1 MEKAIPYLI
10 GGVVGAALGAT
21 AMHFSMRSGSHRDEK
36 AAAGTPTGQQP
47 AGAQPPP
54 PGAATAMSAQLG
66 AAPATI
72 VVEGMS
78 EAELV
83 PAIDAPSAPLDPTA
97 PAEAAAPAGY
107 VKGQFRR
114 TPAMGPRLDSGFTPG
129 PNPVSNPAPA
139 PAGPLL
145 GSDFGRGTNP
155 IAIPAEI
162 SQKGAGYGMIMRVPA
177 GFRVVRVLDRVVA
190 SDLSDPSLFPSGSAC
205 LVDIADDK
213 RGMSTRVYVDCGIL
227 DAGAMMRPAGF
238 AANPGLNPPDRRFI

>member
-36 AAAGTPTGQQP
+36 AAAGTPAGQQP

-66 AAPATI
+66 AAPATL

-83 PAIDAPSAPLDPTA
+83 PAIDAPSAPLDPAA

-139 PAGPLL
+139 PAGPLV
-145 GSDFGRGTNP
+145 GSGFGGGTNP
-155 IAIPAEI
+155 IATPAGI
-162 SQKGAGYGMIMRVPA
+162 AQKNQYALHTRVPR
-177 GFRVVRVLDRVVA
+177 GFTVTGVLDCVA
-190 SDLSDPSLFPSGSAC
+190 ASELRDPSVFPSGMAC
-205 LVDIADDK
+205 LVTVVDK
-213 RGMSTRVYVDCGIL
+213 NGMTGMIFVDYATL
-227 DAGAMMRPAGF
+227 PAGTGTRPAGY